1 MAYVPPP
8 AGSTVLGQP
17 TPAGVP
23 KQSAHIADLPP
34 EVRRSFLLSMVFFPT
49 IVGAM
54 VCLILFLG
62 YYVVFQPKNAVQ
74 YGAELNS
81 ADARRRWVAARE
93 LSENI
98 GNPRIYNPETLTTL
112 IGILENPDLDKET
125 ATWTPSSAIKD
136 PDEKNSRLRW
146 WAAPMVGHYGGML
159 TEPADKDRALNAL
172 VKALDDKNLT
182 VFAARGLCLMKDARA
197 KDALVKHL
205 SDEDAGARA
214 AAANALG
221 AIGSYLLS
229 NKAAESEVEPFR
241 VPLRAAF
248 ASNQDDNVL
257 DNIAIA
263 LARMKEPLGKER
275 LVALSKSED
284 AVARDNARRA
294 LEILIQPAL

>member
-23 KQSAHIADLPP
+23 KQDAHIADLPP

-62 YYVVFQPKNAVQ
+62 YFVVFKPKDAVQ
-74 YGAELNS
+74 YGAELGS

-98 GNPRIYNPETLTTL
+98 GNPRIYNSQTLTTL
-112 IGILENPDLDKET
+112 IGILENPDLDKEVS
-125 ATWTPSSAIKD
+125 TWTPSSAIKD

-146 WAAPMVGHYGGML
+146 WAAPMVGHFGGVL
-159 TEPADKDRALNAL
+159 ADPADKERAMNAL
-172 VKALDDKNLT
+172 LKALDDKNLT

-197 KDALVKHL
+197 KDGLIKHL

-214 AAANALG
+214 ACANALG

-229 NKAAESEVEPFR
+229 SKAAEGDVESFR
-241 VPLRAAF
+241 TPLRSAF
-248 ASNQDDNVL
+248 AVNQDANVL

-263 LARMKEPLGKER
+263 LARMKEPLGKDR
-275 LVALSKSED
+275 LVTLSKSED

-294 LEILIQPAL
+294 LEILNQPSL